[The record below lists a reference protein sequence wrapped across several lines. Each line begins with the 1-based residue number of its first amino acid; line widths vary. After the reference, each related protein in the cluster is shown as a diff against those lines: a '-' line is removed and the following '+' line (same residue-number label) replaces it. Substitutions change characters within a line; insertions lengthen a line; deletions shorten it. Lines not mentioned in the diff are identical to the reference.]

1 MKLFAG
7 PSQSLGSGS
16 CPTPAQAGDTSV
28 IPSPRANEWHATWPR
43 RHGATRNSVACTLGI
58 RVRAR
63 LRSVSVIGGEGVNT
77 GLAGKRF
84 FDLKE
89 TLPTHQCY
97 ILSVLQGVN
106 PCWHTSLAPFP
117 KLDALQMNKRS
128 KFKFLWGVSIS

>member
-1 MKLFAG
+1 MACDVAPKTWSDKKL
-7 PSQSLGSGS
+7 
-16 CPTPAQAGDTSV
+16 
-28 IPSPRANEWHATWPR
+28 
-43 RHGATRNSVACTLGI
+43 SVACTLGI
-58 RVRAR
+58 RVCAR
-63 LRSVSVIGGEGVNT
+63 LRSVSVIGGE

-117 KLDALQMNKRS
+117 KLDALQMNKMS